1 MSNSSIHLSEQFFK
15 DTEKDEPNTYLFST
29 NNRFYRSEKTFK
41 SVIHAINQFDNTKYK
56 YLDQKSKTNTN
67 LIKNLNII
75 YLKNISKILKKI
87 IEICYEFQQINLK
100 KVI

>member
-29 NNRFYRSEKTFK
+29 NNRFYRSKNSFK
-41 SVIHAINQFDNTKYK
+41 SVIHTINRFDNTECK
-56 YLDQKSKTNTN
+56 YLDQKSKTNTD

-75 YLKNISKILKKI
+75 YLRNISKILKKI